1 MGSHLDTEFQH
12 VPCQLNEKSNLIFLA
27 SLLFGLHLIKKRSS
41 NVAIESLLSV
51 FFISFF
57 IFSEND
63 ERDIG
68 TYKHRGF
75 GQKKGIVPLFC
86 NDTKYSN

>member
-1 MGSHLDTEFQH
+1 MH
-12 VPCQLNEKSNLIFLA
+12 VPCQLNERFSLIFLA
-27 SLLFGLHLIKKRSS
+27 SLLFGLHIINKRSS
-41 NVAIESLLSV
+41 TIATKSLLSV
-51 FFISFF
+51 LFISFF